1 MILSVPQLLVKDY
14 EIKGW
19 TEESMLVKREEPR
32 DEPHSCSFLV
42 VTGGSSDASFNWQ
55 WCIVCFIGNRHSC
68 LWQAWI
74 NVSLKKRCPSTE
86 FNCRWELTYQTSI
99 HQPEV
104 LYLQW
109 IRLICWSIKGIID
122 QHVFHSFCGRLIIG
136 REKWN
141 TTTRDR
147 ISLSIGRVSQRTT
160 DAWADGSGSWPTICY
175 RWHRSICWSTN
186 G

>member
-1 MILSVPQLLVKDY
+1 MSAT
-14 EIKGW
+14 W
-19 TEESMLVKREEPR
+19 
-32 DEPHSCSFLV
+32 
-42 VTGGSSDASFNWQ
+42 
-55 WCIVCFIGNRHSC
+55 FIYWKMNRTIMR
-68 LWQAWI
+68 WFI
-74 NVSLKKRCPSTE
+74 RSTE
-86 FNCRWELTYQTSI
+86 RIIVSYETMELTYQTSI

-160 DAWADGSGSWPTICY
+160 DALTAAINNIKNHNTAVNDSFPLVVEPYVVRPNKEIERNQCMGLTLGSWQPSKRIEFL
-175 RWHRSICWSTN
+175 
-186 G
+186 